1 MREIICVALE
11 VGLFYLL
18 IGHVLVRKLLPARKK
33 MRLAVRDSEQH
44 IGKLVRHD
52 RDLMQSESAARLKE
66 IQQELRQVRKAPKA
80 SVEKMQAALNQA
92 DKNFTQIVPA
102 KVQQK
107 HTITEYLEVLVVA
120 LAVAFTVRGLALQPF
135 KIPTGSMQPTLYG
148 FDFVAQEKLEKP
160 NPFIRALSYLHY
172 SRRYVDATVKKSGS
186 VESVRE
192 VRKFFFLHSVK
203 VKIAGITYELPGS
216 LSTLAG
222 ERHDIDKNLAQ
233 LFNSL
238 AEAQQL
244 GTSLRPGSLYY
255 REGDVLA
262 RGYLE
267 AGDHVFVDRFSW
279 NFVDPERGD
288 ITVFITDSLQ
298 SNAGELSGRYYIKRL
313 VGKPGDELKISNHK
327 LYLRKPGEE
336 TFQLVDA
343 EVDSAFADI
352 YSMKDGYHGYTNPS
366 PKRAR
371 HLTSPDA
378 TYTVP
383 EGHYFM
389 LGDNSAHSQDSRY
402 WGSVPRKNLVGQAS
416 IVWWPYSPRWGI
428 IGLLTTP
435 RDG

>member
-1 MREIICVALE
+1 MREIICIALE

-18 IGHVLVRKLLPARKK
+18 IGHVLVRKFLPARKK

-44 IGKLVRHD
+44 LGKIVRHD
-52 RDLMQSESAARLKE
+52 RDLMQPESAAELKE
-66 IQQELRQVRKAPKA
+66 IQQELRQVRKAPEA
-80 SVEKMQAALNQA
+80 SVESMQAALNRA
-92 DKNFTQIVPA
+92 DKNFARIVPA
-102 KVQQK
+102 NVQQK

-120 LAVAFTVRGLALQPF
+120 LAVAFTVRGMALQPF

-148 FDFVAQEKLEKP
+148 FDFVAQEELDKP

-172 SRRYVDATVKKSGS
+172 SRRYVDATVEKSGS
-186 VESVRE
+186 VESVRQ

-216 LSTLAG
+216 FSTLAG

-233 LFNSL
+233 LFNRL
-238 AEAQQL
+238 AKAQQPDT
-244 GTSLRPGSLYY
+244 GLRPGSLYY
-255 REGDVLA
+255 RKGDVLA

-279 NFVDPERGD
+279 NFVEPERGD
-288 ITVFITDSLQ
+288 ITVFITEGLQ
-298 SNAGELSGRYYIKRL
+298 SNDGALSGRYYIKRL
-313 VGKPGDELKISNHK
+313 VGKPGDELKISNRK
-327 LYLRKPGEE
+327 LYLRQPGED

-343 EVDSAFADI
+343 DIDPAFADI
-352 YSMKDGYHGYTNPS
+352 YSMEAGYHGYTNPAS
-366 PKRAR
+366 RRAR
-371 HLTSPDA
+371 HLTSPGA
-378 TYTVP
+378 TYKVP

-389 LGDNSAHSQDSRY
+389 LGDNSPHSQDSRY

-428 IGLLTTP
+428 IGLAATP
-435 RDG
+435 